1 MQPSLQIALGILATV
16 AAIASAIAAWK
27 SQVAANEALNFQ
39 RKISKHQDSLLILRS
54 TLDALFQLKR
64 ILINPSDISD
74 EEFMSLEKIHGLIK
88 KNIDALERG
97 GIDLSEIK
105 SDFF

>member
-64 ILINPSDISD
+64 ILINPSDI
-74 EEFMSLEKIHGLIK
+74 GVV
-88 KNIDALERG
+88 A
-97 GIDLSEIK
+97 
-105 SDFF
+105 